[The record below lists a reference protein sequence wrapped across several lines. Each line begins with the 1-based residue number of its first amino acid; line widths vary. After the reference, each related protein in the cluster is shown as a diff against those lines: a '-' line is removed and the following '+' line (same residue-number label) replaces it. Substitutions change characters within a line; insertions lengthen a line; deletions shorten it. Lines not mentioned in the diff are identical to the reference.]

1 MKEKI
6 IQRVKEFDDATIA
19 TIFGAQAAEDEDPER
34 LKSYFVKNKAFD
46 RIMADIPLRILV
58 GHKGIGKSAVLIMSF
73 HEDQEDNCLS
83 LWLKPTDL
91 SKAWSVDGSFVERVE
106 GIKRNML
113 KLIAEKSL
121 LKLNIMGFSLG
132 DNPVFVSTKQL
143 FNLLLRKIQ
152 ESNEASID
160 EQLAQNFMSS
170 QKIKIYV
177 DDIDRGWAATK
188 KDVENISAL
197 INVARDLTNENKNI
211 QFRIGLRTDA
221 YNLVRENDESGD
233 KFEPYVIPI
242 SWSNHDI
249 LVIMAKRIAKYFN
262 NDISIAKLEAQE
274 QLEISRHLYP
284 IIIERF
290 QGNGHWSNRPIHNV
304 LLSLTRRRP
313 RDLVK
318 LLSGAAQEA
327 DKNGRNRIETTDL
340 EKFFPEYS
348 KGRIADLISEFKS
361 ELPRIEKLI
370 YSMKPTTKETK
381 SKEKRFLYSNDE
393 LIKKLNGIST
403 NQNIA
408 LVKRSV
414 TPGQALAEFLFKID
428 FVIARRQQPG
438 VVERFYYEDHGKL
451 QSNFVDFGFSWEI
464 HPAYRWALNPTRVD
478 DIFNEIE

>member
-1 MKEKI
+1 MKRKEL
-6 IQRVKEFDDATIA
+6 QRVEHFDDETIS
-19 TIFGAQAAEDEDPER
+19 TIFGAQAAEDEEPER

-91 SKAWSVDGSFVERVE
+91 SKAWSVDGTFVERVE
-106 GIKRNML
+106 KIKCNML

-121 LKLNIMGFSLG
+121 QKLNIMGFCVG
-132 DNPVFVSTKQL
+132 DNPIFASTRQL
-143 FNLLLRKIQ
+143 FNLLLKKIQ
-152 ESNEASID
+152 ESDEASID
-160 EQLAQNFMSS
+160 AKLAQNFMSS
-170 QKIKIYV
+170 KKIKIYV

-188 KDVENISAL
+188 KDIENISAL
-197 INVARDLTNENKNI
+197 INVARDLINENRNI

-249 LVIMAKRIAKYFN
+249 LVIMAKRVAKYFS
-262 NDISIAKLEAQE
+262 NDISTAELEKQK

-290 QGNGHWSNRPIHNV
+290 QGNGHWANRPIHNV

-318 LLSGAAQEA
+318 LLSGAAHEA

-340 EKFFPEYS
+340 EEYFPEYS

-361 ELPRIEKLI
+361 ELPHIEKLI
-370 YSMKPTTKETK
+370 YSMKPTTKE
-381 SKEKRFLYSNDE
+381 SRDKEKRFLYNNDE
-393 LIKKLNGIST
+393 LIKKLNGITT
-403 NQNIA
+403 NQNIS
-408 LVKRSV
+408 LVGRNITS
-414 TPGQALAEFLFKID
+414 GQALAEFLYKID
-428 FVIARRQQPG
+428 FVIARRQRPG

-464 HPAYRWALNPTRVD
+464 HPAYRWALNPTSVD